1 MSTTL
6 DYKFAPPRSAF
17 ERVVDLASGAVV
29 GWEVRA
35 REQTAPTLPH
45 EAVQLVSCALAARG
59 DISAGEFLAVRVSPS
74 GIVALRERLIGAG
87 PLDGLAIILVGEI
100 GPDALLLL
108 KWTRQRG
115 ALVGC
120 DGAIAMLDVA
130 ELRPDLLAVRAAGG
144 DRELQRLTGMA
155 QQVGARALAHG
166 VSSLERA
173 TALRDLGVALAQGP
187 AFGAPQR
194 DASTRSQAVAAL
206 ARRRTVHELAEG
218 APSVMTIEPLS
229 EVVRLCLADDGCEWV
244 MLVDEESR
252 PVRLLERAALLRG
265 EPFERRAFTVD
276 RSMSVREMAR
286 TASRR
291 PARDRLRPL
300 ALCDPQGRY
309 EGLLRVERLLDALA
323 A

>member
-1 MSTTL
+1 MPTTL
-6 DYKFAPPRSAF
+6 DYEFAPPRSAF
-17 ERVVDLASGAVV
+17 DCVVDLASGAVV
-29 GWEVRA
+29 GWDVRA
-35 REQTAPTLPH
+35 REQTAPTRPR
-45 EAVQLVSCALAARG
+45 EAVQLVGCALAAR
-59 DISAGEFLAVRVSPS
+59 DAISAGEFLAVRASTS
-74 GIVALRERLIGAG
+74 GIAALRERLIGAG
-87 PLDGLAIILVGEI
+87 PLDRLAIILIGDI
-100 GPDALLLL
+100 GPDALALL

-120 DGAIAMLDVA
+120 DGAIAILDVE
-130 ELRPDLLAVRAAGG
+130 ELRPDMLALRAAGG
-144 DRELQRLTGMA
+144 NQELQRLSGMA
-155 QQVGARALAHG
+155 QHIGARALAHR
-166 VSSLERA
+166 VSSLKRA

-194 DASTRSQAVAAL
+194 NATNRPQAVAEL
-206 ARRRTVHELAEG
+206 ASRRTVHELAEG

-229 EVVRLCLADDGCEWV
+229 EVVRLCVADDGCEWV
-244 MLVDEESR
+244 MFVDEESR
-252 PVRLLERAALLRG
+252 PVRLLERTALLRG
-265 EPFERRAFTVD
+265 EPFEHRAFTVHG
-276 RSMSVREMAR
+276 SMSVREMAR